1 MSGKWIQFWVSVV
14 LLAAG
19 TGIALLALLLLQ
31 GARDMSS
38 WPTVTGTVVTSEI
51 ETRSSRGAN
60 DGGGSTFIPMVVYE
74 YAVDGTGHT
83 ASRISLKDEEFDE
96 AASAWKV
103 ANKYPVGSE
112 IVVRYSPDNP
122 SVSLLETQ
130 APLGGVLV
138 LALGFIVG
146 GIGISGIVIAIS
158 R

>member
-19 TGIALLALLLLQ
+19 TGIALLALLLMQ

-51 ETRSSRGAN
+51 ETRSSQGAN
-60 DGGGSTFIPMVVYE
+60 GGSGQTFIPKVIYE

-83 ASRISLKDEEFDE
+83 ASTISVNIEEFDE

-112 IVVRYSPDNP
+112 IVVRYSPDNT

-130 APLGGVLV
+130 ASLGGVLV